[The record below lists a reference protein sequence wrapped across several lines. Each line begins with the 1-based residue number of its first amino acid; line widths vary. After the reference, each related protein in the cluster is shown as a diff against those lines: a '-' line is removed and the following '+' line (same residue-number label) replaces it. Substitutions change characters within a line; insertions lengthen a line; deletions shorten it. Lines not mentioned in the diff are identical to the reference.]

1 MQTEYSVYFKPLVA
15 AGVWLDEW
23 VNVSQYIQEKDLGS
37 LVVDLEGGDFAT
49 GLFKFK
55 NFKIKLRNDPHL
67 GKIFPTGEAD
77 RCKVRI
83 DYTADNQTITVFVG
97 YIEDDS
103 LDSYEANDHIKYL
116 VLGNESALNFQS
128 VPVGYLTGQTC
139 EQAIK
144 KLLSSPALVNYFNYN
159 AANVTLGYNPYID
172 NGAAFDN
179 VSFTV
184 AMRELLLVSN
194 SVFSVD
200 NDNNVI
206 VTTREPQGDTKAFY
220 ANTPVSDNVLQIKA
234 IARGLKRTFNQIAIK
249 HGDNQEM
256 FINDAN
262 SITSYGIKQ
271 LDIEVKSITDTYVLE
286 AVAQNLLTN
295 FAQPKYEVDIVLDS
309 SKLIPRLTELQECT
323 LELWEQAQYPRDATV
338 WLWDDGKEWDNNAY
352 YPHLTGIFTSN
363 SSTTYKVI
371 KIQEQCKTGT
381 TIIRLRAA

>member
-23 VNVSQYIQEKDLGS
+23 VNVSQYIQEKDLS
-37 LVVDLEGGDFAT
+37 NIEVDLEGDDFHV
-49 GLFKFK
+49 GLFKSK
-55 NFKIKLRNDPHL
+55 KTVVKLRNVTYI
-67 GKIFPTGEAD
+67 GTIFPRGYN

-83 DYTADNQTITVFVG
+83 DYRADNQTVTAFTG
-97 YIEDDS
+97 YIKTNSSDTKETATS
-103 LDSYEANDHIKYL
+103 IQFK
-116 VLGNESALNFQS
+116 VRGNESALGFQT
-128 VPVGYLTGQTC
+128 VPVGYLAGQTC

-144 KLLSSPALVNYFNYN
+144 KLLSSPALVNYFNYT
-159 AANVTLGYNPYID
+159 ADNVTLGYNPYID

-179 VSFTV
+179 LSFTV

-194 SVFSVD
+194 SVLSVD
-200 NDNNVI
+200 NDNNVM
-206 VTTREPQGDTKAFY
+206 VSTREPRGTTKAFY
-220 ANTPVSDNVLQIKA
+220 GNTPDRDNILQMKQYKD
-234 IARGLKRTFNQIAIK
+234 GLQRTFNQIAIK

-256 FINDAN
+256 FINDAD
-262 SITSYGIKQ
+262 SITDYDLQK
-271 LDIEVKSITDTYVLE
+271 LDIEIKSITDTYVLE
-286 AVAQNLLTN
+286 AVAQNLLAN
-295 FAQPKYEVDIVLDS
+295 FAQPKHEVDLVLDS

-363 SSTTYKVI
+363 ASTTYKVI

-381 TIIRLRAA
+381 TTITLRAA